1 MSFRLKAATMAAF
14 TLSAIA
20 AVTASDASQA
30 AGSTE
35 TLPVTIPTLPYSSTP
50 QDAGVTFAA
59 PREIVQ
65 PISTTST
72 SQSQKVSSGDID
84 APAQPAPTLAALV
97 DAQPVPAEINED
109 MRCLASAIYYEA
121 KSESLAGQLA
131 VARVIINRSQSGRFA
146 SSLCGVVRQPSQF
159 SFVRGGNVP
168 QPRTDSQDWQQAVA
182 IAQIALKDGWKSQA
196 EGALFFHARRVSPGW
211 GKPRLASID
220 NHIFY
225 R

>member
-1 MSFRLKAATMAAF
+1 MSFRLKAATLAAF

-20 AVTASDASQA
+20 AVSASDASQA
-30 AGSTE
+30 AGSIE
-35 TLPVTIPTLPYSSTP
+35 TLPVTIPVSSTP
-50 QDAGVTFAA
+50 QAAGVTFAA
-59 PREIVQ
+59 PREVVQ
-65 PISTTST
+65 PTATSST
-72 SQSQKVSSGDID
+72 SQPEKVSFGATD
-84 APAQPAPTLAALV
+84 APEQPATSLAALV
-97 DAQPVPAEINED
+97 DAQPIPTDMNED
-109 MRCLASAIYYEA
+109 MRCLASAVYYEA

-131 VARVIINRSQSGRFA
+131 VARVIINRSHSGRFA

-168 QPRTDSQDWQQAVA
+168 QPNTDSVDWQQAVG
-182 IAQIALKDGWKSQA
+182 IAQIALNDGWKSQA

>member
-14 TLSAIA
+14 TLSAVA

-30 AGSTE
+30 AGSNE
-35 TLPVTIPTLPYSSTP
+35 TVPVTIPTLSYSSTP

-59 PREIVQ
+59 PQEVVQ
-65 PISTTST
+65 PTTTPLT
-72 SQSQKVSSGDID
+72 SGAEKVSSDTSL
-84 APAQPAPTLAALV
+84 QPATSLDALV
-97 DAQPVPAEINED
+97 DAQPMPAEMNEE
-109 MRCLASAIYYEA
+109 MRCLASAVYYEA

-131 VARVIINRSQSGRFA
+131 VARVIINRSNSGRFA

-168 QPRTDSQDWQQAVA
+168 QPRTNSEDWQDAVA
-182 IAQIALKDGWKSQA
+182 ISQIALKDAWKNPA

>member
-1 MSFRLKAATMAAF
+1 MAAF

-35 TLPVTIPTLPYSSTP
+35 TLPVTVRTLSDSTAP
-50 QDAGVTFAA
+50 QAAGVTFAA
-59 PREIVQ
+59 PQEVVQ
-65 PISTTST
+65 STNNS
-72 SQSQKVSSGDID
+72 
-84 APAQPAPTLAALV
+84 PTLHSANVSNDTDVEPASSLADLV
-97 DAQPVPAEINED
+97 DAQPVPADMSED

-121 KSESLAGQLA
+121 KSESLTGQLA
-131 VARVIINRSQSGRFA
+131 VARVVINRSQSGRFA
-146 SSLCGVVRQPSQF
+146 NSLCGVVRQPSQF
-159 SFVRGGNVP
+159 SFVRRGNIP
-168 QPRTDSQDWQQAVA
+168 QPSTASRDWHEAVG
-182 IAQIALKDGWKSQA
+182 IAQIALRDGWKNPA

-211 GKPRLASID
+211 GKTRLASID

>member
-1 MSFRLKAATMAAF
+1 MSFRLKAATLAAF

-20 AVTASDASQA
+20 AVSASDASQA

-35 TLPVTIPTLPYSSTP
+35 TLPVTIPVSFTP
-50 QDAGVTFAA
+50 QAAGVTFGA
-59 PREIVQ
+59 PREVVQ
-65 PISTTST
+65 STTAST
-72 SQSQKVSSGDID
+72 PQAQKVSFD
-84 APAQPAPTLAALV
+84 ADDAQEQPATSLAALV
-97 DAQPVPAEINED
+97 DAQPIPADMTED
-109 MRCLASAIYYEA
+109 MRCLASAVYYEA

-131 VARVIINRSQSGRFA
+131 VARVIINRSHSGRFA

-168 QPRTDSQDWQQAVA
+168 QPRTDSVDWQQAVG
-182 IAQIALKDGWKSQA
+182 IAQIALNDSWKSQA

>member
-1 MSFRLKAATMAAF
+1 MSFRLKAATLAAF

-20 AVTASDASQA
+20 AVSASDASQA
-30 AGSTE
+30 AGSIE
-35 TLPVTIPTLPYSSTP
+35 TLPVTIPVSSTP
-50 QDAGVTFAA
+50 QAAGVTFAA
-59 PREIVQ
+59 PREVVQ
-65 PISTTST
+65 STTAST
-72 SQSQKVSSGDID
+72 PQPEKVSAYADD
-84 APAQPAPTLAALV
+84 AQEQPATSLAALV
-97 DAQPVPAEINED
+97 DAQPFPADMTED
-109 MRCLASAIYYEA
+109 MRCLASAVYYEA

-131 VARVIINRSQSGRFA
+131 VARVIINRSHSGRFA

-168 QPRTDSQDWQQAVA
+168 QPRTDSVDWQQAVG
-182 IAQIALKDGWKSQA
+182 IAQIALNDSWKSQA

-211 GKPRLASID
+211 GKARLASID

>member
-20 AVTASDASQA
+20 AVSASDASQA

-35 TLPVTIPTLPYSSTP
+35 TLPVTVRTLLDSPTSQPV
-50 QDAGVTFAA
+50 GVTFAA
-59 PREIVQ
+59 PREVVQ
-65 PISTTST
+65 STNNS
-72 SQSQKVSSGDID
+72 
-84 APAQPAPTLAALV
+84 PTLHSANVSTDTDVEPASSLADLV
-97 DAQPVPAEINED
+97 DAQSVPAEMSED

-121 KSESLAGQLA
+121 KSESLSGQLA
-131 VARVIINRSQSGRFA
+131 VARVVINRSQSGRFA

-159 SFVRGGNVP
+159 SFVRGGNIP
-168 QPRTDSQDWQQAVA
+168 QPSTASRDWHEAVS
-182 IAQIALKDGWKSQA
+182 IAQIALRDGWKNVA

-211 GKPRLASID
+211 GKTRLASID